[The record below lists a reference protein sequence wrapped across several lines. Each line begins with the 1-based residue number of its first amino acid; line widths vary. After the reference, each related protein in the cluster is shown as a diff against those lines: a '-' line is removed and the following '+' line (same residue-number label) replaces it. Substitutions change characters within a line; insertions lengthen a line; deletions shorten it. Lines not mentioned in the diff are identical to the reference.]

1 MAGIVDESCR
11 TITDDGRNASI
22 RTTIGFTTGTHR
34 WTVRVH
40 SDGNRVGIVSSEFG
54 NWDRSV
60 IGNEDHSF
68 GFYSR
73 SSRVGSWQEGET
85 PPAFTKGD
93 LLHFTLDLS
102 ARTLAVRN
110 GSGAEVVVCKGL
122 TAGLTYFP
130 AASVYG
136 RGHGVEILPS

>member
-1 MAGIVDESCR
+1 VSVACTPAV
-11 TITDDGRNASI
+11 
-22 RTTIGFTTGTHR
+22 
-34 WTVRVH
+34 
-40 SDGNRVGIVSSEFG
+40 RVGIVSSKYG
-54 NWDRSV
+54 NWSESSV
-60 IGNEDHSF
+60 IGNSPHSY
-68 GFYSR
+68 GFISGCPY
-73 SSRVGSWQEGET
+73 VGSWQKGEE

-122 TAGLTYFP
+122 TDGLTYYP

-136 RGHGVEILPS
+136 PGHGVEILPS